1 MRIAIDLSSLSDNFS
16 GLERYALELSRALI
30 RESGKHGDPAEFILV
45 VKNFLPEMLKPLAKD
60 KRVRFVRIR
69 GKNKLIANQL
79 TLPLTMAR
87 IPADIYLFPA
97 FPVPL
102 LFHGKRSYANIA
114 DLGCYDCPGCMTL
127 KQRLFFRAGAKHSV
141 RVCEKLVT
149 ISAFSSGRIEHILGV
164 KKERQLLLYCGIRM
178 PEKKTVSAERI
189 AEVRERY
196 RLPEKYWLSLCTL
209 EPRKNLKLLIAA
221 RRELTEEGVSLPTLV
236 LAGRKGWLTEELF
249 EGKDKCRDLLFPGFI
264 GEADLPALY
273 AGAECF
279 IFPSLYEGFGIPI
292 LEAYAASCPV
302 LLNYASCFPEV
313 AEDAALFFHLDS
325 QGKDSD
331 LAQVMQAFLGWSD
344 DERQQ
349 LIQRQRQ
356 RLAAFSWQKAAT
368 QLHHV
373 YEEVLSHG

>member
-1 MRIAIDLSSLSDNFS
+1 MRIAIDLSSDNFS

-114 DLGCYDCPGCMTL
+114 DRGCYDCPGGMTL

-279 IFPSLYEGFGIPI
+279 IFPSLYEGFGLPP
-292 LEAYAASCPV
+292 LEAQACGVRRVLAS
-302 LLNYASCFPEV
+302 
-313 AEDAALFFHLDS
+313 DAAALKEVLGDTAYFF
-325 QGKDSD
+325 KN
-331 LAQVMQAFLGWSD
+331 D
-344 DERQQ
+344 DKASLKEAMKAMKEWDAPAPRDILRNLERF
-349 LIQRQRQ
+349 R
-356 RLAAFSWQKAAT
+356 WEKAAGLLWKELT
-368 QLHHV
+368 AYGQ
-373 YEEVLSHG
+373 GDGK

>member
-249 EGKDKCRDLLFPGFI
+249 EGKDKCRNLLFPGFI

-279 IFPSLYEGFGIPI
+279 IFPSLYEGFGLPP
-292 LEAYAASCPV
+292 LEAQACGVRRVLAS
-302 LLNYASCFPEV
+302 
-313 AEDAALFFHLDS
+313 DAAALKEVLGDTAYFF
-325 QGKDSD
+325 KN
-331 LAQVMQAFLGWSD
+331 D
-344 DERQQ
+344 DKASLKEAMKAMKEWDAPAPRDILRNLERF
-349 LIQRQRQ
+349 R
-356 RLAAFSWQKAAT
+356 WEKAAGLLWKELT
-368 QLHHV
+368 AYGQ
-373 YEEVLSHG
+373 GDGK

>member
-178 PEKKTVSAERI
+178 PEKKTVSVERI

-249 EGKDKCRDLLFPGFI
+249 EGKDKCRNLLFPGFI

-279 IFPSLYEGFGIPI
+279 IFPSLYEGFGLPP
-292 LEAYAASCPV
+292 LEAQACGVRRVLAS
-302 LLNYASCFPEV
+302 
-313 AEDAALFFHLDS
+313 DAAALKEVLGDTAYFF
-325 QGKDSD
+325 KN
-331 LAQVMQAFLGWSD
+331 D
-344 DERQQ
+344 DKASLKEAMKAMKEWDAPAPRDILRNLERF
-349 LIQRQRQ
+349 R
-356 RLAAFSWQKAAT
+356 WEKAAGLLWKELT
-368 QLHHV
+368 AYGQ
-373 YEEVLSHG
+373 GDGK